1 MNKTK
6 AGSVAGTVLT
16 PGDLRIRKIFDRSG
30 KNGLLCILKTLVKR
44 PVPLC
49 NALTD
54 YFQP

>member
-1 MNKTK
+1 MNKTQ
-6 AGSVAGTVLT
+6 AEFVAGREV
-16 PGDLRIRKIFDRSG
+16 PGDLRKIFEGSG
-30 KNGLLCILKTLVKR
+30 KTDSCVKTLVKR